1 MPETDVAVGI
11 KFLDVVVIASAVVA
25 ALALLGGLFLFFRRE
40 RSVSIPVSVDAI
52 RDVNETP
59 MARATYMIVT
69 SEAPT
74 PGWVVGLRREVG
86 LPLRVLGQVGVIYR
100 PSRWS
105 TRFRSASQ
113 IERLFDLVEANRALS
128 IETEDLWIPTRWMM
142 HGHEP
147 KRGDVYRVDL
157 ALFQRAFRFR
167 DEQLSQRSFLETS
180 LKEQVSFSPD
190 ETEVFGDWARR
201 QIELARTSYPK
212 NSERALTWTD

>member
-1 MPETDVAVGI
+1 MPEPDVPVGLTL
-11 KFLDVVVIASAVVA
+11 LDVVVIAFAVVA
-25 ALALLGGLFLFFRRE
+25 ALALLGGLFLFYRRE
-40 RSVSIPVSVDAI
+40 RSVSIPVSIDAI

-59 MARATYMIVT
+59 MARATYLIVT

-113 IERLFDLVEANRALS
+113 IERLFDLVESNRALS
-128 IETEDLWIPTRWMM
+128 IETEDLWIPISWMM
-142 HGHEP
+142 HGHEQ

-157 ALFQRAFRFR
+157 ALFQRGFRFR
-167 DEQLSQRSFLETS
+167 DEQLSQSSFLETS
-180 LKEQVSFSPD
+180 PKGQISFSLK
-190 ETEVFGDWARR
+190 ETEVFRDWASR
-201 QIELARTSYPK
+201 QIEIARTSYPK
-212 NSERALTWTD
+212 NSARALPWTD

>member
-1 MPETDVAVGI
+1 MPELDVAAGI
-11 KFLDVVVIASAVVA
+11 TFLDPVVIAFGVVA
-25 ALALLGGLFLFFRRE
+25 ALALLGGMFLFLRRE

-52 RDVNETP
+52 RDVDETP
-59 MARATYMIVT
+59 MARATYLIVT

-74 PGWVVGLRREVG
+74 AGWVVGLRREVG

-128 IETEDLWIPTRWMM
+128 IETEDLWIPTRWMVN
-142 HGHEP
+142 GHEP

-167 DEQLSQRSFLETS
+167 DEQLSQKSFLETS
-180 LKEQVSFSPD
+180 PEGQVSFSPE
-190 ETEVFGDWARR
+190 ETEVFRDWARR
-201 QIELARTSYPK
+201 QIEIARTSYPK
-212 NSERALTWTD
+212 NSDRALTWTD